1 VSLDGIALV
10 DKPSG
15 ITSHDAVAIVRR
27 VLGTRKVGHAGTLDP
42 IATGLLVIGV
52 GRGTRLL
59 RFLGDLD
66 KTYEGALRLGVQTDT
81 LDAEGRVTSTAEVD
95 VDPEE
100 IRAAMAGLQG
110 ESMQR
115 PPTFS
120 AVKVGGRKLYEAARR
135 GQAIEAP
142 PRPIRVS
149 SFDLLS
155 YEPPDARFR
164 VVCGGG
170 TYVRA
175 LAAEVGTKLGCGAH
189 LIALR
194 RTAIGPLSVSAATPP
209 DEPRLLPLEA
219 AVGHLP
225 RVELLADEAD
235 AASHGRPLGPAGIE
249 GPYGAFAPDRRL
261 IGIYLDRGGKAV
273 PLVILAPARRG

>member
-1 VSLDGIALV
+1 MSLDGIALV

-15 ITSHDAVAIVRR
+15 ITSHDAVTIVRR
-27 VLGTRKVGHAGTLDP
+27 MLGTRKVGHAGTLDP

-59 RFLGDLD
+59 RFFGDLD
-66 KTYEGALRLGVQTDT
+66 KTYEGALRLGVETDT

-95 VDPEE
+95 VDPDE
-100 IRAAMAGLQG
+100 IRAAMASLRG

-142 PRPIRVS
+142 PRPISVS

-175 LAAEVGTKLGCGAH
+175 LAAEVGAKLGCGAH

-194 RTAIGPLSVSAATPP
+194 RTAIGPLSVGAATPP

-235 AASHGRPLGPAGIE
+235 AASHGRPLGPAGID

-273 PLVILAPARRG
+273 PLVILAPARQG